1 MLQRSDGRRRLPGE
15 LFSNTIKNLVEV
27 FSADAVLRDNKY
39 DIAFGREANTNVAA
53 MLARLLNLPYG
64 IYFAT
69 HARYGNTVSST
80 IPLGMSVA
88 FEEGRLKR
96 GDKVLVAVGAS
107 GITIRLASFTF

>member
-1 MLQRSDGRRRLPGE
+1 LPGE

-39 DIAFGREANTNVAA
+39 DVAFGHEANTNVAA

-69 HARYGNTVSST
+69 
-80 IPLGMSVA
+80 M
-88 FEEGRLKR
+88 R
-96 GDKVLVAVGAS
+96 GTATRSRRRFRSA
-107 GITIRLASFTF
+107 